1 MHFRSVQLSKVK
13 ITAIPTPVY
22 EAFLIVVRHFVKQ
35 PESLYEI
42 RSLVPFTA
50 AAFQDG
56 ILMYL
61 AVVAP
66 YLFLVEI
73 ILQRLCQRMPADASR
88 IYKMCFGQAV
98 PDAGIFREIP
108 ISQADIRI
116 HSFQLI
122 VKCPS
127 HDTHKRSVSKC
138 HPAFDRLWQLYRSFV
153 IVFVAGLTERNQVI
167 GSISAYLPAFDMVH
181 IENLVL

>member
-108 ISQADIRI
+108 ISQDKKKPRFKFHTAHQRTCNQSRRD
-116 HSFQLI
+116 HGKHHL
-122 VKCPS
+122 KC
-127 HDTHKRSVSKC
+127 
-138 HPAFDRLWQLYRSFV
+138 
-153 IVFVAGLTERNQVI
+153 TEHQMGNGI
-167 GSISAYLPAFDMVH
+167 CI
-181 IENLVL
+181 